1 MKVIAL
7 SGKMRCGKT
16 TLAQM
21 IAKYLPNAYRVSFGD
36 EVRREVARGM
46 GFGENWQNLLHVK
59 KNDIRPVLQAW
70 GHNMRKI
77 RGEDVW
83 IKSLFSRLVNMT
95 MHDPNRIFVIDD
107 VRYRNEAEHIYN
119 YEDDHILGYKAHTIR
134 LICGRETQIRRGA
147 DPLYLDHSSET
158 QLDLDSAF
166 RWDSHFDSNEDDF
179 HNLFFDVL
187 KELRIAGIIGESQS
201 EKAWARYLSDS
212 KVVPTKA
219 LHEYGE

>member
-1 MKVIAL
+1 
-7 SGKMRCGKT
+7 
-16 TLAQM
+16 M
-21 IAKYLPNAYRVSFGD
+21 IARYLPNAYRVSFGD

-46 GFGENWQNLLHVK
+46 GFGEDWQNLLHVR

-83 IKSLFSRLVNMT
+83 IKKLFSRLVNMA

-107 VRYRNEAEHIYN
+107 VRYLNEAETIYN
-119 YEDDHILGYKAHTIR
+119 YENEHILYYQAHTIR
-134 LICGRETQIRRGA
+134 LICGRESQIRRGA
-147 DPLYLDHSSET
+147 DPQYLDHSSET

-166 RWDSHFDSNEDDF
+166 VFDSHFDSNDDDF

-187 KELRIAGIIGESQS
+187 KEMRIAGIISESQS
-201 EKAWARYLSDS
+201 TKAWTRYLSDS
-212 KVVPTKA
+212 KVIPTKG